1 MTSISWPG
9 TVVVKLGCIKLYQTS
24 KCPKGL
30 NETSVRLKF
39 VFHRLKQS
47 THENKFVRQD
57 YRIFF
62 VAIHVCEWPLMNL
75 IKFLIISSKEGIFQC
90 SRVF

>member
-1 MTSISWPG
+1 MISISWPG

-62 VAIHVCEWPLMNL
+62 VAIHVCEWPLDESYK
-75 IKFLIISSKEGIFQC
+75 ISHYKFKGRNISM
-90 SRVF
+90 